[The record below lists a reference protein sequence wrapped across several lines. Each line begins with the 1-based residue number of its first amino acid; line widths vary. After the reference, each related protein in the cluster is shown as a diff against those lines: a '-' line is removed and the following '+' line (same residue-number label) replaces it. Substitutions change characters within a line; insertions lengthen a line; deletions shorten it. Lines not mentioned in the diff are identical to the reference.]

1 MHKFYFSKLQKPL
14 LVSKMDV
21 HNEQNA
27 NRSKHKKGKRGLDFI
42 KKEKSGSDKNSTG
55 SNDKPVSSTKH
66 KIKRKDNATTFS
78 DDDAAQMKRKMSLT
92 MGNFCHLITT

>member
-27 NRSKHKKGKRGLDFI
+27 NRSEQKKGMLQRGLDFI
-42 KKEKSGSDKNSTG
+42 KKGKKSGSDKNATA
-55 SNDKPVSSTKH
+55 SNDAPVNS
-66 KIKRKDNATTFS
+66 TTFS
-78 DDDAAQMKRKMSLT
+78 F
-92 MGNFCHLITT
+92 NFGIKIFDSISSI

>member
-27 NRSKHKKGKRGLDFI
+27 NKSKHKKGMLQRGLDFI
-42 KKEKSGSDKNSTG
+42 KKGKVEAIKTRQVATM
-55 SNDKPVSSTKH
+55 KPVSSTKH

-78 DDDAAQMKRKMSLT
+78 DDDGSDEEDEV
-92 MGNFCHLITT
+92 